1 MAINRNQALWASVIL
16 HLTVLVGVF
25 LFTIVDVFRPKEP
38 LHVFE
43 MVDPPSARS
52 AAHST
57 PRAAPMEPPPA
68 FDLPEVQPLDVPD
81 PVMPEPEP
89 VVSKPQPVAVATPK
103 PQPVAAPK
111 APPVPAPQLMSL
123 ADFRKQNP
131 LKPNKPR
138 PTPAAKTNFKAPTIN
153 TDKINQSLRSLT
165 NIEVS
170 ASQSR
175 TLSSAQ
181 RSALQRY
188 GDQLNRRLNRAWQ
201 KPASLVGVRL
211 VVTVV
216 FEVSSSGRIF
226 NVRLQPASGNVAFDR
241 SVKAAFASVGS
252 GGVTPTGQGHRFT
265 MSFKMVE

>member
-1 MAINRNQALWASVIL
+1 MGGACKACDLFCHMCACKSYGANSQLLSWREG
-16 HLTVLVGVF
+16 HLRCQEYCLN
-25 LFTIVDVFRPKEP
+25 KEN
-38 LHVFE
+38 
-43 MVDPPSARS
+43 PP
-52 AAHST
+52 
-57 PRAAPMEPPPA
+57 
-68 FDLPEVQPLDVPD
+68 
-81 PVMPEPEP
+81 
-89 VVSKPQPVAVATPK
+89 
-103 PQPVAAPK
+103 
-111 APPVPAPQLMSL
+111 
-123 ADFRKQNP
+123 
-131 LKPNKPR
+131 
-138 PTPAAKTNFKAPTIN
+138 AKTNFKAPTIN

-252 GGVTPTGQGHRFT
+252 AGVTPTGQGHRFT

>member
-1 MAINRNQALWASVIL
+1 MTRGMPINRNQALWASVIL
-16 HLTVLVGVF
+16 HLSVLLGFF
-25 LFTIVDVFRPKEP
+25 LFTIVDVFRSKEK

-43 MVDPPSARS
+43 MVEPPGS
-52 AAHST
+52 AAHS
-57 PRAAPMEPPPA
+57 PQSSAPMEPPPA
-68 FDLPEVQPLDVPD
+68 FDLPDVQPLDVPD

-89 VVSKPQPVAVATPK
+89 VISKPLPKPVAVAAPK
-103 PQPVAAPK
+103 PQPVPAPK
-111 APPVPAPQLMSL
+111 APQLMSL

-138 PTPAAKTNFKAPTIN
+138 STQAPTANFKAPTIN
-153 TDKINQSLRSLT
+153 TEKISQSLRSLT
-165 NIEVS
+165 NIQVS
-170 ASQSR
+170 AAQSR
-175 TLSSAQ
+175 TLSSAE

-201 KPASLVGVRL
+201 KPANLAGVRL

-216 FEVSSSGRIF
+216 FEVSSSGRIS
-226 NVRLQPASGNVAFDR
+226 NVRLSPASGNAAFDR
-241 SVKAAFASVGS
+241 SVKAAFSSVGS